1 MQLVSWLEVWSVVAV
16 GGGRGVLNPG
26 FCVGGSGGEGVVVVW
41 EGEAVVVVVI
51 AGSVCRFKSKAESI
65 FRARFSSAGA
75 FLVRDSSSC
84 ECCLF
89 FLGPL
94 VGVAED
100 VCLDLLS
107 RKMRAACTKALESLA
122 WF

>member
-26 FCVGGSGGEGVVVVW
+26 VCVGGSGGDGVIVVSEGA
-41 EGEAVVVVVI
+41 AVEVVI

-100 VCLDLLS
+100 ACLDLLS